1 MDTDYYKQ
9 YEPFFGSWKI
19 VRLIGEGTYGK
30 VFEICRS
37 EYGIEEKAALKIIS
51 IPASK
56 SEYSSVLTDCMD
68 ELSATKYFRN
78 YMQEMIREISLMSK
92 LKGNSYIVCYEDHE
106 VKNRAETVGW
116 DIMIRM
122 ELLTPLNEYTREKG
136 TLGKDEVIHLGI
148 DICKALEVC
157 QKYDIIHRDIK
168 PENIFVADY
177 GNFKLGDFGIARI
190 ASQTSGA
197 STRAGTNAYMAP
209 EIYRGEHYGKT
220 VDLYSL
226 GLVLYRL
233 LNDNRL
239 PFMPQYPTP
248 LRFQDRENAQA
259 MRLSGAPIPAPAHAD
274 PVLANVI
281 AKACAYNAEDRF
293 SSATDMRLSLESLL
307 QPEKTASG
315 TVHIASESPQ
325 PSSNATPNP
334 YSEASNEATISRFAD
349 NAAATQQEDEDKTVS
364 RFAYANAPVQSDT
377 TLEQGP
383 VPSVNKNDSSA
394 IVQKPKKKSGLKS
407 TVAITLAGAAI
418 VGGVFLK
425 VTGIK
430 SDHASSSPSIV
441 SANNMAQQE
450 ESKYIVKTIT
460 RPNEFSG
467 AIQTETFGYADA
479 SDTKWNTLQIDS
491 SDCDVQKL
499 ERTFDEN
506 GYANQVTV
514 TYKDGKTGIFSVTH
528 EENSQQEKKICIET
542 LEGEAHLQFEIT
554 LQDNQDGKPEVM
566 AIRYFNLDV
575 GDGFEYKN
583 DVVYKENGLI
593 ELHQA
598 YTDKVVNNDE
608 DQNIVSDNYVLS
620 IKNAN
625 TSNPNLYSI
634 TYTEAGI
641 DSVLD
646 RETCELIPET
656 DGSTWGQIVISNG
669 DTPSQSMFYRG
680 NWIKALVGNTMAAN
694 VTVFIMGED
703 IPFEDPFDIADFGDY
718 KTFSLGGDVTET
730 EYDENG
736 NLESVTATQNDGTTK
751 KFTFTY
757 TSIE

>member
-37 EYGIEEKAALKIIS
+37 EYGFEEKAALKIIS

-56 SEYSSVLTDCMD
+56 SEYNSVLTDCMD
-68 ELSATKYFRN
+68 ELSATEYFRN

-92 LKGNSYIVCYEDHE
+92 VKGNSYIVCYEDHE
-106 VKNRAETVGW
+106 VKNRTEAVGW

-157 QKYDIIHRDIK
+157 QKYNIIHRDIK

-239 PFMPQYPTP
+239 PFMPQYPTL

-293 SSATDMRLSLESLL
+293 ATATDMRLALESVL
-307 QPEKTASG
+307 QPEKATESTAH
-315 TVHIASESPQ
+315 VESKQHQMSTTSIPR
-325 PSSNATPNP
+325 A
-334 YSEASNEATISRFAD
+334 EADEESDEATISRFVD
-349 NAAATQQEDEDKTVS
+349 KEPPNQPQDEDKTIS
-364 RFAYANAPVQSDT
+364 RFSFANDAVQPDT
-377 TLEQGP
+377 SPEQGQIL
-383 VPSVNKNDSSA
+383 STNENDISEA
-394 IVQKPKKKSGLKS
+394 TRKPQEKSKVKG
-407 TVAITLAGAAI
+407 VAAI
-418 VGGVFLK
+418 FLVGIAVAGFAFLK
-425 VTGIK
+425 VNSNGGENNVG
-430 SDHASSSPSIV
+430 ALLSSSSTASTEDSTLPQKEKFRIETLAHV
-441 SANNMAQQE
+441 EVM
-450 ESKYIVKTIT
+450 
-460 RPNEFSG
+460 SG
-467 AIQTETFGYADA
+467 IDRVETFGYTDN
-479 SDTKWNTLQIDS
+479 SDTKWSTLETNVAETNGWKKI
-491 SDCDVQKL
+491 

-506 GYANQVTV
+506 ENVNQVRIT
-514 TYKDGKTGIFSVTH
+514 TTDGDIKTFSVTH
-528 EENSQQEKKICIET
+528 EDSDAQKEVCITSMDEEPLQIIITSQNNQEHKLTKANLLYIDSD
-542 LEGEAHLQFEIT
+542 GEYT
-554 LQDNQDGKPEVM
+554 
-566 AIRYFNLDV
+566 
-575 GDGFEYKN
+575 FEYSAS
-583 DVVYKENGLI
+583 YKKDHSI
-593 ELHQA
+593 ELQ
-598 YTDKVVNNDE
+598 
-608 DQNIVSDNYVLS
+608 Q
-620 IKNAN
+620 
-625 TSNPNLYSI
+625 
-634 TYTEAGI
+634 TYTE
-641 DSVLD
+641 
-646 RETCELIPET
+646 
-656 DGSTWGQIVISNG
+656 NG
-669 DTPSQSMFYRG
+669 DIYYSGIASISSANGANQNEYNFESSMADGDPTSEVCKVFPNIGESDWGHLVITDEG
-680 NWIKALVGNTMAAN
+680 NFESSYLYHGDWVSAQFVKVLNGDIVMSAVNDFSF
-694 VTVFIMGED
+694 TV
-703 IPFEDPFDIADFGDY
+703 EDPFDIAGFLGHQA
-718 KTFSLGGDVTET
+718 FSLQGLATEINF
-730 EYDENG
+730 DENG
-736 NLESVTATQNDGTTK
+736 NLESVTASQNDHMTEK
-751 KFTFTY
+751 ITFTY
-757 TSIE
+757 APVE

>member
-56 SEYSSVLTDCMD
+56 SEYNSVLTDCMD
-68 ELSATKYFRN
+68 ERSATEYFRN

-106 VKNRAETVGW
+106 VKNRTETVGW

-239 PFMPQYPTP
+239 PFMPQYPAP
-248 LRFQDRENAQA
+248 LRFQNRENAQA

-274 PVLANVI
+274 PALSNVI
-281 AKACAYNAEDRF
+281 AKACAYNAEERF
-293 SSATDMRLSLESLL
+293 ASATDMRLALESVL
-307 QPEKTASG
+307 QPEKTAIG
-315 TVHIASESPQ
+315 TVPVACELPQ
-325 PSSNATPNP
+325 PSSNTTPNP
-334 YSEASNEATISRFAD
+334 YSEASNESDEATISRFANSNTTAD
-349 NAAATQQEDEDKTVS
+349 QQEDEDKTVS
-364 RFAYANAPVQSDT
+364 RFADAVAPKSTISLSQQK
-377 TLEQGP
+377 EQRSS
-383 VPSVNKNDSSA
+383 VSVND
-394 IVQKPKKKSGLKS
+394 KKSKAHQKALKS
-407 TVAITLAGAAI
+407 GVSTKVKLSAAI
-418 VGGVFLK
+418 ILVCVGVVGYF
-425 VTGIK
+425 I
-430 SDHASSSPSIV
+430 
-441 SANNMAQQE
+441 
-450 ESKYIVKTIT
+450 ESKPARLSTVKFTD
-460 RPNEFSG
+460 
-467 AIQTETFGYADA
+467 TEHVQEGVIRFNLTGSFGY
-479 SDTKWNTLQIDS
+479 DTNTDTEWSTLQIDRVGGS
-491 SDCDVQKL
+491 TCNKI

-506 GYANQVTV
+506 GNVNQVTATFGDGRTSV
-514 TYKDGKTGIFSVTH
+514 YDVSFETSDTSQNVYITGETHYGTQNITYSLEQDSYGNIVHASTSYEFVGDPATQSQESCDLVYSESGYIKEIRYDIDGEYEVLTFDANNPDMYSVTT
-528 EENSQQEKKICIET
+528 SS
-542 LEGEAHLQFEIT
+542 
-554 LQDNQDGKPEVM
+554 
-566 AIRYFNLDV
+566 DV
-575 GDGFEYKN
+575 G
-583 DVVYKENGLI
+583 GLI
-593 ELHQA
+593 NFSPIEGNSMWE
-598 YTDKVVNNDE
+598 KVDAVPYSDE
-608 DQNIVSDNYVLS
+608 DETKGVILCLCHGNRNRILAFYGLSDYAASFTDL
-620 IKNAN
+620 
-625 TSNPNLYSI
+625 PLY
-634 TYTEAGI
+634 E
-641 DSVLD
+641 
-646 RETCELIPET
+646 ET
-656 DGSTWGQIVISNG
+656 DPFGIRKYLDIENYEISGEWMKVSFDN
-669 DTPSQSMFYRG
+669 
-680 NWIKALVGNTMAAN
+680 AAN
-694 VTVFIMGED
+694 ITKLITKSGS
-703 IPFEDPFDIADFGDY
+703 
-718 KTFSLGGDVTET
+718 KKQET
-730 EYDENG
+730 
-736 NLESVTATQNDGTTK
+736 TW
-751 KFTFTY
+751 TY
-757 TSIE
+757 EKIF